1 MRQLRV
7 DNPQKTG
14 RRQKT
19 NIQMQNK
26 KQNKTKQANKKT
38 NKKPKPNQ
46 TKRKKLGNQDLTKNG
61 GWTHVI
67 AKGKSHSHSTILMV
81 LDNI

>member
-1 MRQLRV
+1 
-7 DNPQKTG
+7 
-14 RRQKT
+14 
-19 NIQMQNK
+19 MQNK

-61 GWTHVI
+61 G
-67 AKGKSHSHSTILMV
+67 
-81 LDNI
+81 